1 MTNDHV
7 QLDTRNPFTRKAALA
22 ADLPLSEL
30 LSSRFRRIF
39 HGIYLAADIEV
50 TTAVRARAAL
60 LVAPDGSYASHHTAI
75 VLWGGWA
82 PDTNE
87 THISSPITRT
97 RSERRG
103 IVAHAA
109 NEEITPSVRLG
120 IQVSPATQAFLELA
134 ATRVDLVDLVVCG
147 DSLVRAGA
155 VEPEDLVRAADR
167 AKGQRWCRLAR
178 RAARLVR
185 EGVDSVME
193 SRVRMLIVLAGLPE
207 PTVNYVLRTAEG
219 DWVRRLDLCYRN
231 GKIAVEYD
239 GRHHLETK
247 KRREDLIR
255 REELERQG
263 WLFVVLVSD
272 DIYVDPCATVERVRL
287 ALIQRDQHERRRRL
301 SPEWMRCFPGRS
313 AAA

>member
-1 MTNDHV
+1 
-7 QLDTRNPFTRKAALA
+7 
-22 ADLPLSEL
+22 
-30 LSSRFRRIF
+30 
-39 HGIYLAADIEV
+39 
-50 TTAVRARAAL
+50 
-60 LVAPDGSYASHHTAI
+60 
-75 VLWGGWA
+75 
-82 PDTNE
+82 
-87 THISSPITRT
+87 
-97 RSERRG
+97 
-103 IVAHAA
+103 
-109 NEEITPSVRLG
+109 
-120 IQVSPATQAFLELA
+120 
-134 ATRVDLVDLVVCG
+134 
-147 DSLVRAGA
+147 
-155 VEPEDLVRAADR
+155 
-167 AKGQRWCRLAR
+167 
-178 RAARLVR
+178 
-185 EGVDSVME
+185 
-193 SRVRMLIVLAGLPE
+193 MLIVLAGLPE